1 MNWYAAILSS
11 LSFFPR
17 PTRFC
22 FLKAEGLQHFSCTL
36 LRASQ
41 NLKRITGI
49 TCHQKESRGEHY
61 PAFVPVNPR
70 RGLCHWL
77 LIKPSTLTTA
87 NSSFCVSPGRGWW
100 NPLLLC
106 LPHPPLLQ
114 GLPLIAGHLKLLKV
128 STHFLFLSSDS
139 SLSQTKV
146 QHHLLVEQDILVS
159 FLVQFSWPKS
169 CHWNPGSSSPT
180 AFQE

>member
-11 LSFFPR
+11 PSFFPH

-41 NLKRITGI
+41 NLKCITGI

-61 PAFVPVNPR
+61 PAFVLVNPR

-106 LPHPPLLQ
+106 PPHPPLLQ

-128 STHFLFLSSDS
+128 STHILLVARFGAFSLLWQQPQPNESSASSSDGTRYPVE
-139 SLSQTKV
+139 LFGAGLLAKV
-146 QHHLLVEQDILVS
+146 LPLKARE
-159 FLVQFSWPKS
+159 
-169 CHWNPGSSSPT
+169 
-180 AFQE
+180 